1 MVVVSTIAI
10 LQIDVGRR
18 GVRDFLG
25 HGREGAQSHPG
36 GGGVDAEATS
46 DRGAALNQA
55 EGGAERHMMMASSSN
70 GDKLKEWKQCRLSRQ
85 HEGFPLGRRGAMQ
98 LQSGVDGG

>member
-1 MVVVSTIAI
+1 MVVVSPIAV

-36 GGGVDAEATS
+36 RGGVDAEATRG
-46 DRGAALNQA
+46 RGAALNQA
-55 EGGAERHMMMASSSN
+55 EGGAERHDD
-70 GDKLKEWKQCRLSRQ
+70 GKLFER
-85 HEGFPLGRRGAMQ
+85 
-98 LQSGVDGG
+98 